1 MDKNVLA
8 ALGLSLFAGLSTSIG
23 GLIVLT
29 IKKVNVKYCLL
40 LGFQQSRFMSPL

>member
-29 IKKVNVKYCLL
+29 IKK
-40 LGFQQSRFMSPL
+40 